1 MTGKR
6 YKVSWAQ
13 TALDD
18 LDEIIG
24 YIMADSPI
32 NAMKV
37 LEHIEES
44 AAALTTLPERG
55 RIVPELKFHG
65 VTTYHE
71 LIIKPW
77 RLMYRVSGQQVSV
90 VSVVDG
96 RRQLE
101 DLLLARFLRD

>member
-1 MTGKR
+1 MAEKR
-6 YKVSWAQ
+6 YKVSWVQ

-24 YIMADSPI
+24 YIMTDSPI

-37 LEHIEES
+37 LDRIEES
-44 AAALTTLPERG
+44 AAALATLPDRG

-65 VTTYHE
+65 VTKYHE

-77 RLMYRVSGQQVSV
+77 RLLYRVNGQLVSV

-101 DLLLARFLRD
+101 DLLLERFLRG